1 MVGQKMLVVAII
13 IRLRNRREE
22 LASVLQHLRAAIAPR
37 ELTPIHAAHTAE
49 AAISWA

>member
-1 MVGQKMLVVAII
+1 MLVVAII

-22 LASVLQHLRAAIAPR
+22 LALVLQHLRAAVAPH
-37 ELTPIHAAHTAE
+37 ELTAIQTAADSAE